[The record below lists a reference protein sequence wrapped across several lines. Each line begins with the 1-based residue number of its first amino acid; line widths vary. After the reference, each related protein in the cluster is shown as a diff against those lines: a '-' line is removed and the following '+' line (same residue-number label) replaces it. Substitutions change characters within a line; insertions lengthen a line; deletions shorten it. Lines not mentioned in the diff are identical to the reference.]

1 MMEELE
7 SQINLLADGERDCR
21 VLGRGGAATAFQS
34 TLLGQ
39 DFAEAPNMCRGS
51 PRPAVLSYL
60 WFLNFIK
67 MFRGIGKV
75 RRHEL

>member
-7 SQINLLADGERDCR
+7 SQINLLADGERDHP
-21 VLGRGGAATAFQS
+21 VLGRGEAATGFQS
-34 TLLGQ
+34 TLFGQ
-39 DFAEAPNMCRGS
+39 DYVEAANLCSGS

-60 WFLNFIK
+60 WFLNSIK
-67 MFRGIGKV
+67 MFGGVGKV